1 MQFLCREC
9 WIPAAPGVFV
19 AFEETVA
26 DLTVN
31 MSSMGYDLVGLQRDG
46 LLRIEAIRVDPV
58 ELVEAGEYDLEA
70 LFLRIGVAVAEVGAK
85 R

>member
-1 MQFLCREC
+1 MRFLCRGMLDSSY
-9 WIPAAPGVFV
+9 PGVFV

-70 LFLRIGVAVAEVGAK
+70 LFLRIGVTVAEVGAK

>member
-1 MQFLCREC
+1 MLDSGE
-9 WIPAAPGVFV
+9 PGCSSLSRRQGR
-19 AFEETVA
+19 

-31 MSSMGYDLVGLQRDG
+31 RSSMGYHLVGLQRDG

-58 ELVEAGEYDLEA
+58 ELVEAGEYDLEP
-70 LFLRIGVAVAEVGAK
+70 LFLRIGVAVAKVG